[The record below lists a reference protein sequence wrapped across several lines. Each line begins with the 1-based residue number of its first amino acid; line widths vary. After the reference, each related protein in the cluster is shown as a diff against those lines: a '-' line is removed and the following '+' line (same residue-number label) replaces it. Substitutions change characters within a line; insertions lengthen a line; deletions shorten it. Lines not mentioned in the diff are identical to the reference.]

1 MHDVCSDVEGEG
13 EGIWFHF
20 GEVCVVWFVG
30 SKVGWYLGRE
40 VEGERG
46 RVEDGV
52 KLDSGVCIC
61 RPSVDIAGG
70 R

>member
-30 SKVGWYLGRE
+30 SKVGWYIGRE

-46 RVEDGV
+46 RVEMALGWTPGYV
-52 KLDSGVCIC
+52 
-61 RPSVDIAGG
+61 SVGL